1 MKLAQILQV
10 SSQGIPVQKIK
21 KKFQEK
27 AFLIQK
33 ILHDLSKND
42 EKQRFF
48 TKITPNTTFLTK
60 QPPIGLKFGTTQ
72 VLVCPQVSRWF
83 SVALF
88 QEVLNRT

>member
-27 AFLIQK
+27 AFLIQN

-42 EKQRFF
+42 E
-48 TKITPNTTFLTK
+48 N
-60 QPPIGLKFGTTQ
+60 
-72 VLVCPQVSRWF
+72 SDF
-83 SVALF
+83 SQKSLQIQLF
-88 QEVLNRT
+88 